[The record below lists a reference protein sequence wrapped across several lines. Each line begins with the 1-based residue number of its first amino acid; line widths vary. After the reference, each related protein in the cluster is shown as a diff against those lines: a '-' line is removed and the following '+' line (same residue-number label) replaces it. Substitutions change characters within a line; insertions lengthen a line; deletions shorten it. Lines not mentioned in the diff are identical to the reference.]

1 MIKMSNKFPPND
13 ELKLVIACHIETFYN
28 DGNLVLGIDDNP
40 LLGTPPRNA
49 ETNVAEYALKLMHHV
64 PDYGYRSVRK
74 KMPKKDLIVVTT
86 DNTVIRYRV
95 NPLKLGSAKIMQKYK
110 APENSKYMYIGA
122 IECNGMHFDMGD
134 NAVDVFNR
142 LQRLSHAQVQIIK
155 ISTNYC
161 LPATKP
167 YTVLDKDIDKHL
179 VECSKNPE
187 TFYDEY
193 MRFMPYESSTVKPD
207 GTVTGSVCPAAN
219 YPVKNAYMVN
229 NPFWYDKMLQW
240 DLPHHWDHV
249 DYEYYEEGPVLENP
263 FGTVEA
269 L

>member
-1 MIKMSNKFPPND
+1 MSNKFPPND
-13 ELKLVIACHIETFYN
+13 ELKLVISFHINEFYN
-28 DGNLVLGIDDNP
+28 GDNQVLGIDDNP
-40 LLGTPPRNA
+40 LLGISPRNG
-49 ETNVAEYALKLMHHV
+49 ETNVAKHTLKLMHYV

-74 KMPKKDLIVVTT
+74 KTPKEELIIVTT

-110 APENSKYMYIGA
+110 APGNSKYMYIGA
-122 IECNGMHFDMGD
+122 VVCNGMHFDMGD

-142 LQRLSHAQVQIIK
+142 LQRISATKVQIIK

-167 YTVLDKDIDKHL
+167 YTTLDKDIDKYL

-193 MRFMPYESSTVKPD
+193 MKSTMS
-207 GTVTGSVCPAAN
+207 T
-219 YPVKNAYMVN
+219 
-229 NPFWYDKMLQW
+229 
-240 DLPHHWDHV
+240 
-249 DYEYYEEGPVLENP
+249 
-263 FGTVEA
+263 
-269 L
+269 